1 MTDAFLLQM
10 DDFDRIL
17 EFKLR
22 RMLGAV
28 VAEALSVSRRRPSPG
43 PLHLENPFLPL
54 ARPGPRP
61 GLS

>member
-28 VAEALSVSRRRPSPG
+28 VAEAAWLSD
-43 PLHLENPFLPL
+43 L
-54 ARPGPRP
+54 
-61 GLS
+61 